1 LSLFVERLVDHGRFD
16 VKALPTGPGVYRFRD
31 ARGRALYIG
40 RAVNLRRRVTSYW
53 RDLRDRSHLAPM
65 VAQIA
70 CVEAVSCVTAH
81 EATWLERN
89 LLETSKPRWNRAIGG
104 AEVPVYLRLADRIEV
119 VDDVVSD
126 ARHFGPYLG
135 GTKVRR
141 AAIALNHALSLDY
154 VGRSL
159 RGAEAELARLLGIPD
174 LDPAGLRR
182 AAAAVLARDPAAV
195 AALRVALVSR
205 RDRAAEIQAYELAGR
220 LQLELAAIDWVSA
233 EQRVTALEPYDAE
246 ICGWCD
252 GVLVRFTVR
261 GGRMTQWSIR
271 RCGRPATDATPP
283 EWAEFAQA
291 NAELAAQLAK
301 SVPRL
306 VDSHAVNSARS
317 RSS

>member
-1 LSLFVERLVDHGRFD
+1 LSLFVERLVDHGRSG

-31 ARGRALYIG
+31 ARGRALYVG

-70 CVEAVSCVTAH
+70 CVEAVSCATAH

-104 AEVPVYLRLADRIEV
+104 AEVPVYLRLTDRLQVAHEV
-119 VDDVVSD
+119 I
-126 ARHFGPYLG
+126 AGAQHFGPYLG
-135 GTKVRR
+135 GRKVRL
-141 AAIALNHALSLDY
+141 AASALNRALPLAY
-154 VGRSL
+154 AGPSL
-159 RGAEAELARLLGIPD
+159 RGAAAEFARALGVSAVD
-174 LDPAGLRR
+174 HDALRH
-182 AAAAVLARDPAAV
+182 AVVAVLSRDPAAV
-195 AALRVALVSR
+195 AAIRTELLDR
-205 RDRAAEIQAYELAGR
+205 RERAAADQVYELAGR
-220 LQLELAAIDWVSA
+220 LQLELAAIDWVVA

-246 ICGWCD
+246 ICGWSD

-283 EWAEFAQA
+283 EWADFAQA

-301 SVPRL
+301 SVPRET
-306 VDSHAVNSARS
+306 DSQSRNSARS